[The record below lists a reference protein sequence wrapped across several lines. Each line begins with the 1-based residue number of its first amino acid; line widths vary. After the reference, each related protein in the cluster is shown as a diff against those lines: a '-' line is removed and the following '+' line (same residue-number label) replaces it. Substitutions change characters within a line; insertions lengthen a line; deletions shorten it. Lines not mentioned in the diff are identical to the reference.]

1 VNRVASWLRIA
12 TDRVVVAQALA
23 TATLVGILL
32 TAINH
37 GPALATGQIETMTA
51 LEIVLTFLTPYLVS
65 TATSV
70 SVIER
75 QTRGEEAHLL
85 LERQIEAILK
95 FPDQNPNP
103 VMRSTTDGQL
113 LYANAASAPIRQA
126 LSVEVGDQLPGDFFR
141 RLVEAAGRSSLL
153 EVTSGWE
160 TYAVMAVELPDLEVF
175 NIYGMDVTA
184 AKVVEKFP
192 DQNPNPVLR
201 MDGGGTLI
209 YANAASQPIVTALN
223 VKVGDPVPA
232 DLREHLERRL
242 AGEEVE
248 EIEVAGEGQS
258 FALTPVEI
266 REFGFTNIYGTDHT
280 ALHAI
285 NKFPDENP
293 NPVLRVSRQGFL
305 TYANP
310 ASALVRNAWNAQV
323 GDRLDDVLFKGL
335 SDAADGSGPN
345 ILEAQAG
352 GRTFDLLVVAVFEF
366 DSINIYGTD
375 VTAARLVAR
384 ANAENERLLLNIL
397 PVTIADR
404 LRQGE
409 GVIAD
414 RFEEMSVLFADVV
427 DFTPFASRLP
437 AHDVVS
443 ILNEVFSI
451 FDRLVDRHG
460 LEKIKT
466 IGDAYMVIGG
476 LDAQERHIEAVADAG
491 LEMIRELAT
500 YRTPAGEELQIRVGM
515 HVGAAIGGVIG
526 LKKFIYD
533 VWGDTVNTASRME
546 SHGVP
551 GRVQVTEAT
560 RERLATQFECES
572 RGIVDVKGKGPMQTY
587 LLVGR
592 RDEA

>member
-1 VNRVASWLRIA
+1 VNRLASWLRIA
-12 TDRVVVAQALA
+12 TDRVVVVQALA

-32 TAINH
+32 TAVNH
-37 GPALATGQIETMTA
+37 GPELASGQIGTMTA
-51 LEIVLTFLTPYLVS
+51 WEIVLTFLTPYLIS

-70 SVIER
+70 SVIQR

-103 VMRSTTDGQL
+103 VMRSTTDAQL

-126 LSVEVGDQLPGDFFR
+126 LGVEVGDQLPGDFFR
-141 RLVEAAGRSSLL
+141 RLVEAAGRSGSL
-153 EVTSGWE
+153 EVPTGWQ
-160 TYAVMAVELPDLEVF
+160 TFAVMAVELPELDVF

-223 VKVGDPVPA
+223 VKIGDPVPA
-232 DLREHLERRL
+232 DLRERLERKL
-242 AGEEVE
+242 AGEVE

-293 NPVLRVSRQGFL
+293 NPVLRVSRQGIL

-310 ASALVRNAWNAQV
+310 ASALVCEAWNAQV
-323 GDRLDDVLFKGL
+323 GDRVDDVLFKRL
-335 SDAADGSGPN
+335 SDAADGNGPN
-345 ILEAQAG
+345 VLEAQAG
-352 GRTFDLLVVAVFEF
+352 GRTFDLLVVALFEF

-375 VTAARLVAR
+375 VTAARLVAK

-404 LRQGE
+404 LRRGE
-409 GVIAD
+409 VVIAD

-451 FDRLVDRHG
+451 FDRLVDRYG

-476 LDAQERHIEAVADAG
+476 LESQERHIQAVANAG
-491 LEMIRELAT
+491 LEMIRELAA
-500 YRTPAGEELQIRVGM
+500 YRTPAGEQLQIRVGM

-560 RERLATQFECES
+560 RDRLATLFECEA

-587 LLVGR
+587 LLVER